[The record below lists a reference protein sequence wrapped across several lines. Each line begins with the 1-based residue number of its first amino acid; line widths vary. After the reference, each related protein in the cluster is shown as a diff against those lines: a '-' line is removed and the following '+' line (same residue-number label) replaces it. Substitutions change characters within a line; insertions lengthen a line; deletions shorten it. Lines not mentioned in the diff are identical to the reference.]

1 MSVILSGLAPIFI
14 LIVLGY
20 GLRHFRVVDDALWAP
35 ADRLNYVA
43 LFPALI
49 IVTMARTDYEAV
61 DVVPMAAAIVLSVGL
76 VGAAVLASRR
86 LAAVDGPELTSVFQG
101 AVRFNSFVGLAIA
114 NALFGKP
121 GLAMAALV
129 IAVLIPVVNGPSIVL
144 LARYGENRRA
154 GPGALIGALVRNP
167 ILIACAIGLSIS
179 ATGLQFPTIVGQVL
193 GTIAAASLPIGLLSV
208 GGGLDFVAVR
218 TGGRAVILA
227 SVAKLAVLP
236 AVTYLA
242 CELLGVGGVTQ
253 AIAVMF
259 NALPAS
265 ISSYALARQMG
276 GDHRLMAAILTVQT
290 LLAAVTLPVV
300 LLLVK

>member
-1 MSVILSGLAPIFI
+1 M
-14 LIVLGY
+14 
-20 GLRHFRVVDDALWAP
+20 
-35 ADRLNYVA
+35 
-43 LFPALI
+43 
-49 IVTMARTDYEAV
+49 
-61 DVVPMAAAIVLSVGL
+61 
-76 VGAAVLASRR
+76 
-86 LAAVDGPELTSVFQG
+86 
-101 AVRFNSFVGLAIA
+101 
-114 NALFGKP
+114 
-121 GLAMAALV
+121 
-129 IAVLIPVVNGPSIVL
+129 
-144 LARYGENRRA
+144 
-154 GPGALIGALVRNP
+154 IGALVRNP